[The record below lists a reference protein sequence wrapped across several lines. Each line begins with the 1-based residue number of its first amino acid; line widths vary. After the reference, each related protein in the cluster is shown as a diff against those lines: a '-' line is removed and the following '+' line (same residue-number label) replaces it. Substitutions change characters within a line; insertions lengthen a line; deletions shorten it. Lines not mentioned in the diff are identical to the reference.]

1 VSPRRYGTVKRSAR
15 IETAVGVFAVI
26 GMMLLVVIF
35 FVLLQKEHAFE
46 GRFRLVAVF
55 DNVSGL
61 KPGAAV
67 QLAGIDIGSV
77 ESVQFNEENRAEVVL
92 LVRNRFRQRIY
103 KDARASLATMGLLGD
118 KFIVL
123 TSGTPAAGAV
133 EEEAVIATERY
144 MEIGDIMSEVRPALE
159 NIQQIVGN
167 VSTFLTSLE
176 APVNQMEELLTSATE
191 IAEQINVGEGT
202 AGLLIKDPE
211 LYSRLVTLIDD
222 SDQTVRELRTVAEDI
237 RVASQELPELS
248 SAARRTLASAE
259 QATSDFSDLVLSGRD
274 IVKNAKA
281 ASEDLPGLIKRA
293 DHVAANLEEITDNV
307 RIGSDE
313 LPDLLATGR
322 EGVEKGLEV
331 VEAARKSWLVRG
343 HLHTE
348 IEREPSVRP
357 LRDVDY
363 AQGE

>member
-1 VSPRRYGTVKRSAR
+1 MKRSAR

-26 GMMLLVVIF
+26 GMMLLVAIF
-35 FVLLQKEHAFE
+35 FVLLRKEHAFE

-77 ESVQFNEENRAEVVL
+77 DSVQFNEENRAEVVL

-103 KDARASLATMGLLGD
+103 KDAKASLATMGLLGD

-123 TSGTPAAGAV
+123 TSGTPAAGSV
-133 EEEAVIATERY
+133 EEGAVIATERY
-144 MEIGDIMSEVRPALE
+144 LEIGDIMSEVRPALE
-159 NIQQIVGN
+159 NIEQIVGN

-176 APVNQMEELLTSATE
+176 APVNQMEKLLTSASQ
-191 IAEQINVGEGT
+191 IAEQINVGKGT
-202 AGLLIKDPE
+202 AGLLVKDPE
-211 LYSRLVTLIDD
+211 LYSKLVTLIDD
-222 SDQTVRELRTVAEDI
+222 TDKTVRELRTIAEDL
-237 RVASQELPELS
+237 RLASQGLPELS

-259 QATSDFSDLVLSGRD
+259 QATRDLSELVLSGKD
-274 IVKNAKA
+274 IVGNVRA
-281 ASEDLPGLIKRA
+281 ASEDFPGLVERA
-293 DHVAANLEEITDNV
+293 DRVAANLEQITDNV
-307 RIGSDE
+307 RLGSEE
-313 LPDLLATGR
+313 LPELVTTGR

-343 HLHTE
+343 YLHGE
-348 IEREPSVRP
+348 IECEPSVP
-357 LRDVDY
+357 ALRDVDY
-363 AQGE
+363 AQGD

>member
-1 VSPRRYGTVKRSAR
+1 MKRSAR
-15 IETAVGVFAVI
+15 IETAVGVFAVV
-26 GMMLLVVIF
+26 GMILLVAIF
-35 FVLLQKEHAFE
+35 FVLLRKEHAFE

-67 QLAGIDIGSV
+67 QLAGIDVGSV
-77 ESVQFNEENRAEVVL
+77 ESVQFDEQNNAEVVL

-123 TSGTPAAGAV
+123 TSGTLAAGPV
-133 EEEAVIATERY
+133 EEGAVIATERY
-144 MEIGDIMSEVRPALE
+144 LEIGDIMSEVRPALE

-176 APVNQMEELLTSATE
+176 APVNQMEKLLMSATE

-202 AGLLIKDPE
+202 AALLVKDPE
-211 LYSRLVTLIDD
+211 LYTKLVTLIDD
-222 SDQTVRELRTVAEDI
+222 ADKTVRELRDVAEDV
-237 RVASQELPELS
+237 RAASRDLPELS
-248 SAARRTLASAE
+248 SAARKVLANAE
-259 QATSDFSDLVLSGRD
+259 HATSDFSGLVTSGKD
-274 IVKNAKA
+274 IVDNVRM
-281 ASEDLPGLIKRA
+281 ASEDLPALIKRA
-293 DHVAANLEEITDNV
+293 DAVAGNLETITENV
-307 RIGSDE
+307 KVGSGE
-313 LPDLLATGR
+313 LPELLATGR

-331 VEAARKSWLVRG
+331 VEAARKSWLLRG
-343 HLHTE
+343 YVDRD
-348 IEREPSVRP
+348 IEREPSVRA

-363 AQGE
+363 AQGD